1 MRSRFGLI
9 FAPALGAV
17 LAAPLLA
24 RADELILPP
33 YDGSAPPPKV
43 ATDAQALAVLHHR
56 GIARVS
62 NFGRV
67 GDYWESD
74 GTLAGKPVIAYVFTD
89 GALEIQPAAPGERVP
104 APPQSAQL
112 PQ

>member
-1 MRSRFGLI
+1 LATALSAVFV
-9 FAPALGAV
+9 APQF
-17 LAAPLLA
+17 A

-56 GIARVS
+56 GIGRVS
-62 NFGRV
+62 NLGRV

-74 GTLAGKPVIAYVFTD
+74 GTRAGEPVIAYVFND
-89 GALEIQPAAPGERVP
+89 GALQIQPAARGERVP
-104 APPQSAQL
+104 LQSAQL
-112 PQ
+112 PR